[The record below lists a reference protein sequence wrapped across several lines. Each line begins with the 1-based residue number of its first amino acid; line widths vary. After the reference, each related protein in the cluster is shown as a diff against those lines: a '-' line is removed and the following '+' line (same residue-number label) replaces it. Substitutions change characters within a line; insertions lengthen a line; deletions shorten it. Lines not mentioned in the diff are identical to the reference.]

1 MNKKVNATDPKST
14 LKQLAI
20 EFFSSDGNAKFVHWE
35 KVKFGGRVYVYGNVK
50 IDRSDNYYISTSAEM
65 PTRCKFYN
73 EITVSATC
81 YAIED
86 GETVFDCK
94 IEDLGLTKKQLASF
108 TKWIKIWSL
117 DYR

>member
-1 MNKKVNATDPKST
+1 MNKTINATDPKSM

-35 KVKFGGRVYVYGNVK
+35 TLRFGRRVDVFGEVKTNQ
-50 IDRSDNYYISTSAEM
+50 SDGYYILTSAKF
-65 PTRCKFYN
+65 PVRCKFHN

-108 TKWIKIWSL
+108 TKWVKLWSL